1 MLVRSI
7 LRARSANR
15 GGCPQLPRQLPRQWP
30 ARLGERPMLLPLFV
44 ISCCS
49 AAGSSS
55 SPSVARATSSSSS
68 SSSASLVWPLPA
80 QMVSSGPRDLV
91 LSPNITIAFENA
103 QSRTLLMARGVAR
116 FEALLR
122 KQASGGS
129 GGYGG
134 RGFRLPN
141 SAQGERV
148 GTVEAV
154 AIRLPPPASNTEH
167 LGLRTDYSYTLD
179 VGASGAVPPR
189 ATIAAASSFGALA
202 GLESLVQLAHDG
214 RLGRVH
220 IADAPQYP
228 HRGLML
234 DTGRRFHPVPLVK
247 NFLDGMAVVKL
258 NVLHFHLSDQCRF
271 AVESKLFPQLTAN
284 LTGIQAGHYTQDEVK
299 ELVQYAKDRGIR
311 VIPEFGE

>member
-1 MLVRSI
+1 
-7 LRARSANR
+7 
-15 GGCPQLPRQLPRQWP
+15 
-30 ARLGERPMLLPLFV
+30 MLLPLFV

-141 SAQGERV
+141 SAQGDNMVSSRWIWWQRMPQ
-148 GTVEAV
+148 T
-154 AIRLPPPASNTEH
+154 
-167 LGLRTDYSYTLD
+167 LRRC
-179 VGASGAVPPR
+179 G
-189 ATIAAASSFGALA
+189 AAASMSCWRGDEELY
-202 GLESLVQLAHDG
+202 GMSRTMSLMVRA
-214 RLGRVH
+214 
-220 IADAPQYP
+220 
-228 HRGLML
+228 
-234 DTGRRFHPVPLVK
+234 
-247 NFLDGMAVVKL
+247 
-258 NVLHFHLSDQCRF
+258 
-271 AVESKLFPQLTAN
+271 
-284 LTGIQAGHYTQDEVK
+284 
-299 ELVQYAKDRGIR
+299 
-311 VIPEFGE
+311 